1 MNNLADKK
9 ISTQK
14 PVLFLSDDMELGGA
28 TIFVLNICEA
38 LREVGSQWQGFSGIL
53 TNYGAIGEQILSR
66 KLPSLGPFSGRLLHE
81 DYVERMHQECRTLQP
96 TAVVANLGGG
106 AFDFLRFVPDSTLRI
121 AMIHSD
127 DECVYQGI
135 ERYLPWIDLIVGVS
149 LHNCEAIRKRIFNRN
164 VLIKHVACGVPMIN
178 NNQREIRKEGLLRV
192 LYIGR
197 VVEEQKRASLLLKVI
212 QQSLKLGLP
221 VTWTIAGDGPDLK
234 MMRKALIENQDRVRF
249 LGSVEYAQVPAL
261 LTEYDIYFLC
271 SDYEGLPLSM
281 LEAMGAG
288 CVPVVSDLQSGIPE
302 VVNETSG
309 IRVPISEPD
318 AYVAALARLSSDRSR
333 LAEMSKNAMQSVTQE
348 YSTSAMGRRWNKV
361 LEEHQKPTKPD
372 WSKPCKADAPPQI
385 RKRLRFHPLLRP
397 IRRLAKIACG

>member
-66 KLPSLGPFSGRLLHE
+66 SLPTLGPFSGRLLHE
-81 DYVERMHQECRTLQP
+81 DYIERMHQECRTLQP

-309 IRVPISEPD
+309 IRVPMSEPD

-348 YSTSAMGRRWNKV
+348 YSTSAMGKRWNKV
-361 LEEHQKPTKPD
+361 LEEHEKPTKPD

-385 RKRLRFHPLLRP
+385 RKRLRFHPLLRQ

>member
-66 KLPSLGPFSGRLLHE
+66 SLPTLGPFSGRLLHE
-81 DYVERMHQECRTLQP
+81 DYIERMHQECRTLQP

-348 YSTSAMGRRWNKV
+348 YSTSAMGKRWNKV
-361 LEEHQKPTKPD
+361 LEEHEKPTKPD

>member
-38 LREVGSQWQGFSGIL
+38 LREVGSQWQGYSGIL

-81 DYVERMHQECRTLQP
+81 DYIERMHQECRTLQP

-135 ERYLPWIDLIVGVS
+135 ERYLHWIDLIVGVS
-149 LHNCEAIRKRIFNRN
+149 LHNCEAIRKRIFSRN

-178 NNQREIRKEGLLRV
+178 NNQRGIRKEGLLRV

-234 MMRKALIENQDRVRF
+234 KMRKALNENQDRVRF

-302 VVNETSG
+302 VVNETTG

-318 AYVAALARLSSDRSR
+318 AYVAALARLSSDRSK

-361 LEEHQKPTKPD
+361 LEEHEKPTKPN
-372 WSKPCKADAPPQI
+372 WSQPCRADAPPQI

>member
-1 MNNLADKK
+1 MNNLASNK

-14 PVLFLSDDMELGGA
+14 PVLFLSGDMELGGA

-38 LREVGSQWQGFSGIL
+38 LKEVGSPWQGVAGIL
-53 TNYGAIGEQILSR
+53 TRHGAIGEQILSR
-66 KLPSLGPFSGRLLHE
+66 SLPTLGPFSGRLLHE
-81 DYVERMHQECRTLQP
+81 DYIERMHKECQRLQP
-96 TAVVANLGGG
+96 CAVVANLGGG

-135 ERYLPWIDLIVGVS
+135 ERYLSWIDLVVGVS
-149 LHNCEAIRKRIFNRN
+149 LRNCETIRGRIYDEK
-164 VLIKHVACGVPMIN
+164 VPVKQIAYGVPMLN
-178 NNQREIRKEGLLRV
+178 NSQPKIRKEGLLRV
-192 LYIGR
+192 LYLGR

-212 QQSLKLGLP
+212 QQSLRLGLP

-234 MMRKALIENQDRVRF
+234 MMRKALIENQDRVSF
-249 LGSVEYAQVPAL
+249 LGSVEYAQVPTL
-261 LTEYDIYFLC
+261 LSEYDIYFLC

-281 LEAMGAG
+281 LEAMGSG

-302 VVNETSG
+302 VVNETTG

-333 LAEMSKNAMQSVTQE
+333 LAEMSKNAVQRVTQE

-361 LEEHQKPTKPD
+361 LEEHQKPAKPD
-372 WSKPCKADAPPQI
+372 WSKACNADAPPQI
-385 RKRLRFHPLLRP
+385 SKRLRFHPLLRP

>member
-1 MNNLADKK
+1 MNNLASNK

-14 PVLFLSDDMELGGA
+14 PVLFLSGDMDLGGA

-38 LREVGSQWQGFSGIL
+38 LKEVGSPWQGIAGTL
-53 TNYGAIGEQILSR
+53 THHGAIGEQILSR
-66 KLPSLGPFSGRLLHE
+66 SLPTLGPFSGRLLHE
-81 DYVERMHQECRTLQP
+81 DYIERMHKECQRLQP
-96 TAVVANLGGG
+96 YAVVANLGGG

-178 NNQREIRKEGLLRV
+178 YNQREIRKEGLLRV

-249 LGSVEYAQVPAL
+249 LGSVEYAQVPAF

-361 LEEHQKPTKPD
+361 LEEHEKPTKLD

>member
-1 MNNLADKK
+1 MNNLPSNK

-28 TIFVLNICEA
+28 TTFVLNICEA
-38 LREVGSQWQGFSGIL
+38 LKEINSHWQGVAGML
-53 TNYGAIGEQILSR
+53 THYGAIGEQVLSR
-66 KLPSLGPFSGRLLHE
+66 KLPTVGPFSGRLLHE
-81 DYVERMHQECRTLQP
+81 DYIERMHRACSVLQP
-96 TAVVANLGGG
+96 KAVVANLGGG

-121 AMIHSD
+121 AMIQSD
-127 DECVYQGI
+127 DECVYEGI
-135 ERYLPWIDLIVGVS
+135 VRYLPWIDLIIGVS
-149 LHNCEAIRKRIFNRN
+149 LRSCETVSERINNRN
-164 VLIKHVACGVPMIN
+164 IPIHQIAYGVPMVN
-178 NNQREIRKEGLLRV
+178 NSHREIRKQGLLRV

-271 SDYEGLPLSM
+271 SDYEGLPLSL

-309 IRVPISEPD
+309 IRVPISKPD

-361 LEEHQKPTKPD
+361 LEEHEKPTKPD